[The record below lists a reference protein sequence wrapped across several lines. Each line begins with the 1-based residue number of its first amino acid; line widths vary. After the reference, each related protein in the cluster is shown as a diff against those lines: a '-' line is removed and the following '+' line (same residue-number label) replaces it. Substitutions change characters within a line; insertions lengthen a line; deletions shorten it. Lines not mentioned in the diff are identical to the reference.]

1 MILKCIIVDDE
12 QHAID
17 ILIAHIAK
25 VPPLEIKLATT
36 NPVEAYTYIQTNDI
50 DLIFLDIQMPEL
62 TGLQFLSLLNKKTKV
77 ILTTAYREHALDGYE
92 HNVADYLL
100 KPVLFPR
107 FLKAVSRIIN
117 TESETAPTLKP
128 EKEFIFVKTGTR
140 NKVVKVDFE
149 KILYVESMGNY
160 VNFVLE
166 DSKLTILMTLKEVE
180 KELPKNQFIRIH
192 QSYVVAR
199 KNILGREGNQILI
212 HNRNLPIGEKYKK
225 NVHDFFM

>member
-12 QHAID
+12 RHAID

-25 VPPLEIKLATT
+25 IPQLEIKLATT
-36 NPVEAYTYIQTNDI
+36 NPVEAYTYIQSNHI

-62 TGLQFLSLLNKKTKV
+62 TGLQLLSLLNEKTKV
-77 ILTTAYREHALDGYE
+77 ILTTAYREYALDGYE
-92 HNVADYLL
+92 HNVVDYLL

-107 FLKAVSRIIN
+107 FLKAVSRIISN
-117 TESETAPTLKP
+117 ENETVDTLKT
-128 EKEFIFVKTGTR
+128 EKEFIFVKTGIR
-140 NKVVKVDFE
+140 NKLVKVDFE

-160 VNFVLE
+160 INFVLE
-166 DSKLTILMTLKEVE
+166 DSKVTTLMTLKEVE

-192 QSYVVAR
+192 QSYVVAK

-212 HNRNLPIGEKYKK
+212 QNRNLPIGETYKK